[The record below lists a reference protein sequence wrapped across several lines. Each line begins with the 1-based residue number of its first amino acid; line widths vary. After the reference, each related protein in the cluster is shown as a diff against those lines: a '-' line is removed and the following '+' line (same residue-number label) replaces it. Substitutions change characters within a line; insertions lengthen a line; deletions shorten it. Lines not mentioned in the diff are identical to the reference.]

1 MKKELLKIAQE
12 SLSSDE
18 VNAVIKE
25 KFMDALGNA
34 IENAFSWGDAKHA
47 IEEKVTE
54 VMVPYIERYDFSEY
68 LPKLDSVLT
77 EIVNSDF
84 CIGNKK
90 VLENFKNLMI
100 EPEQKEIKLT
110 DLFKAWIKQCERD
123 IDTDGLDIDY
133 DDGVSYQSVECEMRF
148 ELEDKPSWS
157 SIQRAVITFENEHD
171 EKLNVEIPVSK
182 WIWDSGKEEPY
193 TLSVYKDLIISSLR
207 NLSEFEVLLL
217 RLSRAGTAIVID
229 KEYEDDYIQP
239 EEEPEEEPEAEFH

>member
-1 MKKELLKIAQE
+1 MKEELLKIASE

-18 VNAVIKE
+18 VGEIVKE
-25 KFMDALGNA
+25 KFMNALENA
-34 IENAFSWGDAKHA
+34 IENAFHWGDAKNA
-47 IEEKVTE
+47 IENKVKE
-54 VMVPYIERYDFSEY
+54 VMVPYIESYDFSEY

-110 DLFKAWIKQCERD
+110 DLFNAWIKQCERD
-123 IDTDGLDIDY
+123 IDTDDLDIDY
-133 DDGVSYQSVECEMRF
+133 DNGVSYQSVECKMRF

-157 SIQRAVITFENEHD
+157 STQRAVITFENEHD

-193 TLSVYKDLIISSLR
+193 TLSAYKDLTISSLR
-207 NLSEFEVLLL
+207 NLSEFDVLLL
-217 RLSRAGTAIVID
+217 RLSRAGTAIIID
-229 KEYEDDYIQP
+229 KEYDVDYIQP
-239 EEEPEEEPEAEFH
+239 EKEPEAVFH

>member
-1 MKKELLKIAQE
+1 MKEELLKIAQE

-34 IENAFSWGDAKHA
+34 IEDAFRWGDAKHA

-84 CIGNKK
+84 CSGNKK
-90 VLENFKNLMI
+90 ILENFKNLMM

-123 IDTDGLDIDY
+123 IDTDDLDIDY

-157 SIQRAVITFENEHD
+157 SVQRAVITFENEHD

-193 TLSVYKDLIISSLR
+193 TLSAYKDLMISSLR
-207 NLSEFEVLLL
+207 NLSEFDVLLL
-217 RLSRAGTAIVID
+217 RLSRAGTAIIID
-229 KEYEDDYIQP
+229 KEYKDDYIQP
-239 EEEPEEEPEAEFH
+239 KKEPEAEFH